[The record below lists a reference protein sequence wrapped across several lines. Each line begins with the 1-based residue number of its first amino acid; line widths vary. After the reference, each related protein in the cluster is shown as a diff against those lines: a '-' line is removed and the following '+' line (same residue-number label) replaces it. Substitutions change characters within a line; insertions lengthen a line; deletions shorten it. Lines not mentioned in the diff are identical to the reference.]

1 MIDMRLRTKI
11 APEELELKVGKCLGP
26 EDYNLVLTGPARIR
40 KPDGRPLAVYLPGAM
55 TEVLNV
61 PGVYEILHAIEMPG
75 RTTNRGLASGS
86 PRFASKQKRTYA
98 RNVSSA
104 TVGAVDPQGQQ
115 RYCRLTAWTG
125 QNMPA
130 WETLHPV
137 LREVAANLEKYVPER
152 YAVQA
157 AHAAKSDP
165 AWVVP
170 GTPFT
175 TVTINNSYPTGT
187 HQDKGDLDE
196 GFSTICCL
204 RRGGYTGGQ
213 LVFPE
218 YRVAVDMQHG
228 DLLLMDAHD
237 WHGNVVLTCSC
248 GKELNGH
255 CKECGAERV
264 SIVSYFRTKIAKCGS
279 PEEEYQRANDHRE
292 KLAMKLAEEE
302 EPAR

>member
-1 MIDMRLRTKI
+1 MIDLRLRTKI
-11 APEELELKVGKCLGP
+11 PVEELELKVGKCLGR

-40 KPDGRPLAVYLPGAM
+40 KPNGRPLAVYVPGAM
-55 TEVLNV
+55 TEALSAD
-61 PGVYEILHAIEMPG
+61 GVYDVLHGIEMPG
-75 RTTNRGLASGS
+75 RTTNRGLASGG
-86 PRFASKQKRTYA
+86 PRFASKQKRSYA

-104 TVGAVDPQGQQ
+104 TIGAVDPQGQQ

-125 QNMPA
+125 QNLPA

-137 LREVAANLEKYVPER
+137 LREVAKNLERYVPER
-152 YAVQA
+152 YAAQA
-157 AHAAKSDP
+157 AYAAKSDP

-175 TVTINNSYPTGT
+175 TITINNSYGTGV

-204 RRGGYTGGQ
+204 RRGSYKGGQ
-213 LVFPE
+213 LIFPE

-237 WHGNVVLTCSC
+237 WHGNATLVCEC
-248 GKELNGH
+248 GKDMNGH
-255 CKECGAERV
+255 CKACGSERI
-264 SIVSYFRTKIAKCGS
+264 SIVSYFRSKIADCGT
-279 PEEEYQRANDHRE
+279 PEEEHQRAAEQRE
-292 KLAMKLAEEE
+292 RLTMKTDQ
-302 EPAR
+302 